1 MIFCSWIIII
11 FNLLIYLNW
20 EVLRSKQMC
29 LRILINLMKKLE
41 ILKEMRAF
49 LFVFGTKTSF
59 FFKPVESRRPKSLQ
73 IDWANHKPST
83 SKHPS
88 CMWYCPKCSMEWSNR
103 RKSQNKNSSRTLNFY
118 DWKMRLKIVFSNH
131 LNFFMAKKMIFLSY
145 SKVNAERLSSK
156 ITKLVLT
163 WNNLK
168 STIVKWVIMTDKLD
182 NAGKMI
188 ATSNA
193 FVWIFKGN
201 TRPDTL

>member
-1 MIFCSWIIII
+1 
-11 FNLLIYLNW
+11 
-20 EVLRSKQMC
+20 MC

-131 LNFFMAKKMIFLSY
+131 LNFFMAKKGFFCHIPKWMRKEYLVKLRNLFL
-145 SKVNAERLSSK
+145 LG
-156 ITKLVLT
+156 
-163 WNNLK
+163 
-168 STIVKWVIMTDKLD
+168 TIW
-182 NAGKMI
+182 
-188 ATSNA
+188 S
-193 FVWIFKGN
+193 
-201 TRPDTL
+201 PP